1 MLTRHSLSRSIPVGL
16 VTLLAASIALL
27 TACAP
32 TPEVTRTPTRLRL
45 GDAAD
50 EAAVLNRLVETY
62 GQTHEWVSFV
72 NDPLPTDEAID
83 RVRNDH
89 LDLAILPLSP
99 DQLGIRLWTSGF
111 AYESLVIVVHP
122 DNPIANVTLIELRD
136 IFQGRTFDWTLFGG
150 AGEVI
155 PVSREEN
162 SIARKLFEERVM
174 AGRAVTRNALLKS
187 SAPAVV
193 DFVARTPGAIG
204 YAPISQVSDRV
215 KVISLEG
222 VIPNPTTAANG
233 QYGLSSPLYLIA
245 RAEPQGDLREFVGW
259 LLGDEGQ
266 KMLSEFGLGRVR

>member
-1 MLTRHSLSRSIPVGL
+1 MLTGHLSLVKSLL
-16 VTLLAASIALL
+16 VLVVLL

-32 TPEVTRTPTRLRL
+32 TPEVTRTPARLRL

-72 NDPLPTDEAID
+72 TDPLPTQEAID

-136 IFQGRTFDWTLFGG
+136 IFQGRTFDWTPFGG

-162 SIARKLFEERVM
+162 SIARRLFEERVM
-174 AGRAVTRNALLKS
+174 AGRAVTRNAMLKS
-187 SAPAVV
+187 SAQAVV

-245 RAEPQGDLREFVGW
+245 RTEPQGDLRELVGW